1 MSTTTAI
8 LAADDLMT
16 MGNNIKTY
24 VQIGA
29 GLLIGIVG
37 TAFVVFM
44 AMKSKFSPTQILLAA
59 VGVVTAAVVVG
70 QLAGWAVAA
79 RNSAPRVTGVQN
91 TGTYGLSP
99 APAQHPLV
107 ITGQH
112 VTITMAR

>member
-24 VQIGA
+24 VQIVA
-29 GLLIGIVG
+29 GLLVGIAG
-37 TAFVVFM
+37 TAFVAYM
-44 AMKSKFSPTQILLAA
+44 ALKSKFSPTAILIAV
-59 VGVVTAAVVVG
+59 VGVIVGTVAVA

-79 RNSAPRVTGVQN
+79 RNSAPGVTGVQN
-91 TGTYGLSP
+91 TGTYGMSP
-99 APAQHPLV
+99 PQQPIVVNAQR
-107 ITGQH
+107 